1 MILSI
6 CSNPQVLEVMR
17 IINMVIL
24 IIKIAVPILLILT
37 GMITLMSTIKTG
49 NDDLLAKAKKQLISN
64 SIAAVVIFL
73 IPTLVN
79 VIVKISDTNNEYR
92 DCLYADTEII
102 SNAYVS
108 RANEL
113 LSSAEK
119 SKTYNDYYAAKDA
132 VSKIKDENE
141 KASLEDRLDNLYKDI
156 KSDIDKNNSENSGS
170 GNSSSNA
177 NTGNSLNISAGSYE
191 YTGVGSITKY
201 TLFVPKSAKENMP
214 LIVMLPA
221 SNGDY
226 SAAVNEFKNMK
237 HENDLAF
244 MMVVYPSGNYSTQ
257 AYSDIKAT
265 ADEVVS
271 KYKINKTKIGAS
283 GFSSSG
289 TYVYHLV
296 VNNQGY
302 FHSMIPI
309 SSGVSAGDKVL
320 KDNLDYL
327 KTLNIKGYGENGG
340 SYDANGKKCAGWT
353 NWSPS
358 SSMTSAFNA
367 LGKSNNFV
375 NLGKM
380 CHSNVRSYVLN
391 LDENNNNR
399 SDYIEWFTK

>member
-64 SIAAVVIFL
+64 SIAAIVIFL

>member
-64 SIAAVVIFL
+64 SIAAIVIFL
-73 IPTLVN
+73 IPTLIN